1 MFIANGSR
9 FGTFFRVDQS
19 VILLSRFPGDR
30 MNMNMKRIR
39 KSALSIGLSSM
50 TALTVSGWAQAED
63 VGSSLEGKVAP
74 VQPGVSVQQPA
85 APDGDLDGFTCDGRP
100 HVALTLSGGGGRGVA
115 HIGVLKVLE
124 EEGIKPDF
132 IAGSSIGALIGVLY
146 ASGRTPQELE
156 QMCLSGELKKGLLP
170 SGLKWQAIKS
180 TPGYALKRMIG
191 MHPPIGMYKSKTM
204 AKFISKELKPC
215 VTQLDQLKIPV
226 AVIATNLLDTSP
238 VWIRKGK
245 ITDAVTASTAIPF
258 VYQPVEL
265 NNALLVDGGL
275 RSQLPTEVAAAS
287 CSPFVIGVRVH
298 SKLPEISKKRIRNWL
313 DYSDRV
319 LTMVMAELERKGM
332 ENADVLIEPDLGD
345 IETRS
350 FEPEDMALAIKSG
363 EVAARKMLP
372 ELRRRLA
379 RYNATASS
387 GANQSH

>member
-1 MFIANGSR
+1 MPFVLIVLTGA
-9 FGTFFRVDQS
+9 GTFFELDQS
-19 VILLSRFPGDR
+19 ETLVSTPGGC
-30 MNMNMKRIR
+30 MKKLQ
-39 KSALSIGLSSM
+39 KSVMSLALSSL
-50 TALTVSGWAQAED
+50 TALTVSGWAWAED

-74 VQPGVSVQQPA
+74 VQPGVSVVQPA
-85 APDGDLDGFTCDGRP
+85 APDGDLDGLKCDGRP
-100 HVALTLSGGGGRGVA
+100 HIALTLSGGGGRGAA
-115 HIGVLKVLE
+115 HIGVLKVLD

-146 ASGRTPQELE
+146 SSGRTPQELE
-156 QMCLSGELKKGLLP
+156 QMCVSGELKKGLLP

-191 MHPPIGMYKSKTM
+191 MHPPIGMYKGKTM
-204 AKFISKELKPC
+204 AKFVRKELRPG
-215 VTQLDQLKIPV
+215 VTNLEDLKIPV

-245 ITDAVTASTAIPF
+245 IEDAVTASSAIPF

-275 RSQLPTEVAAAS
+275 RAQLPTEIAAAS

-298 SKLPEISKKRIRNWL
+298 SKLPEISKKRVHNWL
-313 DYSDRV
+313 DYSDRI
-319 LTMVMAELERKGM
+319 LTMVMAELERKGV
-332 ENADVLIEPDLGD
+332 EKADVLIEPDLGD
-345 IETRS
+345 VETRS

-363 EVAARKMLP
+363 EDAARKMLP
-372 ELRRRLA
+372 ELRRQLA

-387 GANQSH
+387 GASQLH